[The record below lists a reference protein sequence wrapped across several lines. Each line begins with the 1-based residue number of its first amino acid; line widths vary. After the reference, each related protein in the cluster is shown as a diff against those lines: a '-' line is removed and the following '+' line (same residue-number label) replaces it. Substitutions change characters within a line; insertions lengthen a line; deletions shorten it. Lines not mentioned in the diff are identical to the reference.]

1 METMK
6 KLTQKHKAKGLSSK
20 DTDWTQEKKSKPRV
34 LGPVTFEDVTTVF
47 TEAEWKR
54 LSFEQKNLY
63 REVMLEIYRNL
74 LLLAELRPEIHYC
87 SSCFPTFSCQQFL
100 SQHVRQTFT
109 GLCAENHFHPEAS
122 SPGHQKQ
129 PEQQDSDQRCWS
141 ENTEGQVREEVSKPL
156 CGRTGERETSRAFSS
171 PPQRHSASPRK
182 GNTVVG
188 TEPNSARR
196 VNSVEKDKGLKELQ
210 TSRFGA
216 VTYREDEPDCGL
228 KLNFITNQR
237 ARL

>member
-74 LLLAELRPEIHYC
+74 LLLGSL
-87 SSCFPTFSCQQFL
+87 
-100 SQHVRQTFT
+100 
-109 GLCAENHFHPEAS
+109 
-122 SPGHQKQ
+122 
-129 PEQQDSDQRCWS
+129 
-141 ENTEGQVREEVSKPL
+141 
-156 CGRTGERETSRAFSS
+156 
-171 PPQRHSASPRK
+171 
-182 GNTVVG
+182 
-188 TEPNSARR
+188 
-196 VNSVEKDKGLKELQ
+196 
-210 TSRFGA
+210 
-216 VTYREDEPDCGL
+216 
-228 KLNFITNQR
+228 
-237 ARL
+237 